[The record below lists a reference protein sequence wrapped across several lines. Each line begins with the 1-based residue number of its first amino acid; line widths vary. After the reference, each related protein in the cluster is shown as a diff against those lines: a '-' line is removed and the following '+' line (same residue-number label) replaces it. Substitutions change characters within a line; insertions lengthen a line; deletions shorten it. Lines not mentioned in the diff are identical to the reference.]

1 MLSDTDIRKRLRHL
15 RLPVFAA
22 PMFLVSGPELVIAA
36 CRAGIVGSFPA
47 PNVRTV
53 EELDVWLATI
63 TAALDDK
70 PVSTS
75 WPVAPWAL
83 NLVTHRTNPRLP
95 HDLAL
100 VEKYQPP
107 IVITALGSPAPAI
120 EVVHSYGGLVFA
132 DVNSV
137 FYARKAAATGAD
149 GLILVCAG
157 AGGHT
162 GELCNTVFVEE
173 VRSFFEG
180 YIALAGGIGSGRA
193 IAAAE
198 VMGADFAYIGTRF
211 IPTEESRAA
220 AEHQKMIVASTAD
233 DLMVTKAFTGARASM
248 LKPSIIAQGLD
259 LEEIATRTAKMNFTG
274 LEGQE
279 VKPWKGIWTA
289 GQGIGAIDAI
299 EPLARVVDRL
309 AEDYTAVV
317 RAPAFSGRLAAS
329 VG

>member
-1 MLSDTDIRKRLRHL
+1 MLSDTDIRKRLRTL

-63 TAALDDK
+63 TTALDEPADS
-70 PVSTS
+70 P
-75 WPVAPWAL
+75 WPQAPWAL

-100 VEKYQPP
+100 VAKYKPP

-120 EVVHSYGGLVFA
+120 ETVHSYGGLVFA
-132 DVNSV
+132 DVNNV
-137 FYARKAAATGAD
+137 TYAKKAAAAGAD
-149 GLILVCAG
+149 GLVLVCAG

-162 GELCNTVFVEE
+162 GELCNYVFVEE
-173 VRSFFEG
+173 VRSFFDG
-180 YIALAGGIGSGRA
+180 YIALAGGIGTGRA
-193 IAAAE
+193 VAAAE
-198 VMGADFAYIGTRF
+198 VMGADFAYVGTRF
-211 IPTEESRAA
+211 IPTEESRADP
-220 AEHQKMIVASTAD
+220 EHQKMIVASAAD

-259 LEEIATRTAKMNFTG
+259 LEEVATRTAKMNFTG

-279 VKPWKGIWTA
+279 VKPWKGIWAA
-289 GQGIGAIDAI
+289 GQGIGTIDAI
-299 EPLARVVDRL
+299 EPIAAVVDRL
-309 AEDYTAVV
+309 ADEYAAVV
-317 RAPAFSGRLAAS
+317 RAPTFAGRVAES